1 MLSFLTPNRHSPV
14 LPAQNEAPLKADDL
28 SVLDVSTEWQPNC
41 LDQGMRRMSV
51 IRLTIP
57 MRGRALLLLFIFV
70 LATGASRALA
80 DAALLMEEPY
90 GEFGFF
96 NPTGHAAVY
105 LNHVCAESPVKLRT
119 CRPGEYGVVI
129 SRYHRIGGFDWIA
142 IPLVAYLYAVD
153 QFGDIPATADAA
165 LEFRLRDEYR
175 RKHLLMIAPDV
186 SEARGDIPNGEWIQ
200 LIGASYDRKIYGF
213 QIETTLEED
222 QHLVALLN
230 QRGNVNHFN
239 LFFHNCADFSR
250 TLLNGYYPHAVR
262 RSFFVDF
269 GLTTPKQDARS
280 LTKYAKR
287 HPELTFSTF
296 VIPQVSGTIPRSKST
311 DGVLESLI
319 KKKYVA
325 PFALLSPEVVAG
337 MVTIYMID
345 GRFHLPAS
353 DREVTLPPP
362 AETDVIE
369 ADAADGVPSGAS
381 E

>member
-1 MLSFLTPNRHSPV
+1 M
-14 LPAQNEAPLKADDL
+14 
-28 SVLDVSTEWQPNC
+28 
-41 LDQGMRRMSV
+41 

-57 MRGRALLLLFIFV
+57 IRGRALLVPAKAERAVHNSRMLKVLLIMFV
-70 LATGASRALA
+70 LVIGAGRALA
-80 DAALLMEEPY
+80 EAALLMEEPY

-96 NPTGHAAVY
+96 NPTGHSAVY

-129 SRYHRIGGFDWIA
+129 SRYHRIDGFDWIA

-153 QFGDIPATADAA
+153 QVGDIPVYADAR
-165 LEFRLRDEYR
+165 LESHLRDEYR
-175 RKHLLMIAPDV
+175 RKHLLLIAPNV
-186 SEARGDIPNGEWIQ
+186 SKTRGDIPNGEWIQ

-213 QIETTLEED
+213 QIATTLQED

-230 QRGNVNHFN
+230 RSGNVNHFN

-250 TLLNGYYPHAVR
+250 TLLNDYYPHAVR
-262 RSFFVDF
+262 RNFFVDF

-280 LTKYAKR
+280 LTRYAKR
-287 HPELTFSTF
+287 HPELAFSIF
-296 VIPQVSGTIPRSKST
+296 VIPQVSGTIRRSKHT
-311 DGVLESLI
+311 DGILESLI
-319 KKKYVA
+319 KSKKYVA
-325 PFALLSPEVVAG
+325 PLALLSPEAVAG

-353 DREVTLPPP
+353 DREFILPPT
-362 AETDVIE
+362 AETNVIE
-369 ADAADGVPSGAS
+369 PDSAADVLSEAS

>member
-1 MLSFLTPNRHSPV
+1 MVRR
-14 LPAQNEAPLKADDL
+14 
-28 SVLDVSTEWQPNC
+28 
-41 LDQGMRRMSV
+41 MRRMSV
-51 IRLTIP
+51 IRLTILI
-57 MRGRALLLLFIFV
+57 RGRVLLVRAREMAILNLQTLKVLLIIFV

-96 NPTGHAAVY
+96 NPTGHSAVY
-105 LNHVCAESPVKLRT
+105 LNHVCAESPVKLRI

-153 QFGDIPATADAA
+153 QVGDIPVTADAR
-165 LEFRLRDEYR
+165 LESRLRDEYR
-175 RKHLLMIAPDV
+175 RKHVLLIAPDV
-186 SEARGDIPNGEWIQ
+186 SDKSGDTPNGAWIQ

-213 QIETTLEED
+213 QIETTPQED

-230 QRGNVNHFN
+230 QSGNVSHFN

-250 TLLNGYYPHAVR
+250 TLLNNYYPHAVR
-262 RSFFVDF
+262 RNFFVDF

-287 HPELTFSTF
+287 HRDLTFSTF
-296 VIPQVSGTIPRSKST
+296 VIPQVPGTIRRSKPT

-319 KKKYVA
+319 KSKKYVA
-325 PFALLSPEVVAG
+325 PLALLSPEVVAG
-337 MVTIYMID
+337 MVTMYMID

-353 DREVTLPPP
+353 GREVTLPLS
-362 AETDVIE
+362 AENVIGPDS
-369 ADAADGVPSGAS
+369 AGGVLSGAS

>member
-1 MLSFLTPNRHSPV
+1 M
-14 LPAQNEAPLKADDL
+14 
-28 SVLDVSTEWQPNC
+28 
-41 LDQGMRRMSV
+41 
-51 IRLTIP
+51 IRLTISI
-57 MRGRALLLLFIFV
+57 RGRALPVPAKKMAIINSQMLKVLLIMFV
-70 LATGASRALA
+70 LATGASRARA

-96 NPTGHAAVY
+96 NPTGHSAVY

-153 QFGDIPATADAA
+153 QVGDIPVTADAG

-175 RKHLLMIAPDV
+175 RKHLLLIAPDL
-186 SEARGDIPNGEWIQ
+186 SEKRGEIPKGEWIQ

-222 QHLVALLN
+222 QRLVALLN
-230 QRGNVNHFN
+230 RSGNVNHFN

-250 TLLNGYYPHAVR
+250 TLLNDYYPHAVHR
-262 RSFFVDF
+262 NFVVDF

-287 HPELTFSTF
+287 HRELTFSTF
-296 VIPQVSGTIPRSKST
+296 VIPQVSGTIRRSKPT

-319 KKKYVA
+319 KSKKYVA
-325 PFALLSPEVVAG
+325 PLALLSPEAVAG
-337 MVTIYMID
+337 MVAIYMID

-353 DREVTLPPP
+353 AREFILPLP
-362 AETDVIE
+362 AETNVIE
-369 ADAADGVPSGAS
+369 AETAEGVLSGGS

>member
-1 MLSFLTPNRHSPV
+1 
-14 LPAQNEAPLKADDL
+14 
-28 SVLDVSTEWQPNC
+28 
-41 LDQGMRRMSV
+41 MSV

-57 MRGRALLLLFIFV
+57 MRGRALLAAAKKMAILNSQMLKVLLIMFV

-96 NPTGHAAVY
+96 NPTGHSAVY
-105 LNHVCAESPVKLRT
+105 LNHVCAESPVQLRI

-153 QFGDIPATADAA
+153 QVGDIPVTVDAR
-165 LEFRLRDEYR
+165 LESRLRDEYR
-175 RKHLLMIAPDV
+175 RKHLLLIAPNA
-186 SEARGDIPNGEWIQ
+186 SEKWDDIPNGEWTQ

-213 QIETTLEED
+213 QIETTLQED

-250 TLLNGYYPHAVR
+250 TLLNDYYPHAVR
-262 RSFFVDF
+262 RNFLVDF

-287 HPELTFSTF
+287 HRDLTFSTF
-296 VIPQVSGTIPRSKST
+296 VIPQVSGTIRRSKPT

-319 KKKYVA
+319 KSKKYVA
-325 PFALLSPEVVAG
+325 PLALLSPELVAG

-345 GRFHLPAS
+345 GRFHVPAS
-353 DREVTLPPP
+353 YRELTLPLP
-362 AETDVIE
+362 AETNVIGPDS
-369 ADAADGVPSGAS
+369 AGGVLSGAS

>member
-1 MLSFLTPNRHSPV
+1 MDRR
-14 LPAQNEAPLKADDL
+14 
-28 SVLDVSTEWQPNC
+28 
-41 LDQGMRRMSV
+41 MRRMSV

-57 MRGRALLLLFIFV
+57 MCGRTLLVPAKKMAILNSQILKVLLIMFV
-70 LATGASRALA
+70 LAAGASRALA

-96 NPTGHAAVY
+96 NPTGHSAVY

-153 QFGDIPATADAA
+153 QVGDIPVTADAR
-165 LEFRLRDEYR
+165 LESRLRDEYR
-175 RKHLLMIAPDV
+175 RNHLLLIAPDV
-186 SEARGDIPNGEWIQ
+186 SEKQGEIPKGDWIQ

-213 QIETTLEED
+213 QIETTLQED

-230 QRGNVNHFN
+230 EGGNVNHFN

-250 TLLNGYYPHAVR
+250 TLLNAYYPHAVR
-262 RSFFVDF
+262 RNFVVDF

-287 HPELTFSTF
+287 HRELTFSTF
-296 VIPQVSGTIPRSKST
+296 VIPQVSGTIRRSKPT

-319 KKKYVA
+319 KSKKYVA
-325 PFALLSPEVVAG
+325 PLALLSPEVVAG

-353 DREVTLPPP
+353 NREFTLPVP
-362 AETDVIE
+362 AETNVIE
-369 ADAADGVPSGAS
+369 AGSAGGVLSGGS

>member
-1 MLSFLTPNRHSPV
+1 
-14 LPAQNEAPLKADDL
+14 
-28 SVLDVSTEWQPNC
+28 
-41 LDQGMRRMSV
+41 MRRMSV
-51 IRLTIP
+51 VRLTILI
-57 MRGRALLLLFIFV
+57 RGRALLVPAKKMAILNSQMLKVLLITFV
-70 LATGASRALA
+70 LAAGTSRAHA

-96 NPTGHAAVY
+96 NPTGHSAVY

-119 CRPGEYGVVI
+119 CRPGEYGIVI

-142 IPLVAYLYAVD
+142 IPLVAYLYAVG
-153 QFGDIPATADAA
+153 QVGDIPITADAK
-165 LEFRLRDEYR
+165 LESRLRDEYR
-175 RKHLLMIAPDV
+175 RKHLLLIAPNL
-186 SEARGDIPNGEWIQ
+186 SEARGDIPKGDWIQ

-213 QIETTLEED
+213 QIETTLQQD
-222 QHLVALLN
+222 QYLVALFN
-230 QRGNVNHFN
+230 QRRNVNHFN

-250 TLLNGYYPHAVR
+250 TLLNDYYPHAVR
-262 RSFFVDF
+262 RDFFVDF

-287 HPELTFSTF
+287 HREITFSTF
-296 VIPQVSGTIPRSKST
+296 VVPQVSGTIRRSKPT

-319 KKKYVA
+319 KSKKYVA
-325 PFALLSPEVVAG
+325 PLALLSPEVVAG

-353 DREVTLPPP
+353 DREFTLPLP
-362 AETDVIE
+362 AETNVIE
-369 ADAADGVPSGAS
+369 ADSAGGALSGAS